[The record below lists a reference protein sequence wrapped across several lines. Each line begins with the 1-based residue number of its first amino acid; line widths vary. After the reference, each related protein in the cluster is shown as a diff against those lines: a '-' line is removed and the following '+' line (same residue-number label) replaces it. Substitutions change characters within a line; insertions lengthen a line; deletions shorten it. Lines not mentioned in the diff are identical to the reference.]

1 MLQTGKHVKRDPGVR
16 LGEISWK
23 SFISSNGKLD
33 AKDATACVLTLAER
47 VGPEVFWN
55 DFISLER
62 IKTRNGTR
70 CRQPDTKKPKA
81 KSQKRIGLDRLG
93 AGPGKAWSKEH
104 VNMFN
109 HIFKEMKKKRKE
121 STPEGQLKLKQEAAS
136 CPDSPYLSDPSSD
149 FE

>member
-1 MLQTGKHVKRDPGVR
+1 MPQTGKHVKRDTGVR
-16 LGEISWK
+16 LGTISWK

-33 AKDATACVLTLAER
+33 AKDATACVLVLAEL
-47 VGPEVFWN
+47 VGPEVFWK
-55 DFISLER
+55 DFITLQR
-62 IKTRNGTR
+62 IKTRNETT

-109 HIFKEMKKKRKE
+109 RIFKNMKKKRGKNR
-121 STPEGQLKLKQEAAS
+121 PQLSLKQRGN
-136 CPDSPYLSDPSSD
+136 LN
-149 FE
+149 